1 MARTVNERTA
11 EAFARDEAM
20 LVDTVA
26 GLSVDEAAVVLR
38 YWARQADLDGPDP
51 RDRQSNGFWVS
62 PGLDGGSDLKGHLDV
77 ESTAILSDWLNAE
90 VERRRRA
97 AREAGED
104 LTGAGPRLRAEALVE
119 MARRASSADDGR
131 ASARPLLWVLAGED
145 KLRSGDG
152 VCEAMGA
159 GLVSARLAQYLACDA
174 DICPVVIDAEG
185 RINLGRTQRS
195 VDQDGPDPRDRQ
207 ANGVWLSQGLGGRW
221 HLKGEL
227 DTESGTL
234 VAGVLAGLVEHDR
247 RIRRQAG
254 EELTGKGPQ
263 LRADALVEMARRAT
277 AAADTQPSA
286 RPLLWVITG
295 EENLRTGS
303 GACELAGGGAI
314 SAAVAQ
320 RLACDCDI
328 AEVVVDAD
336 GRINLGRTQ
345 RSAGATQRRLLWL
358 RDRGCRFPGCDR
370 PPEWTQ
376 AHHVWFWED
385 GGPTDLDNL
394 CLLCSRHHHLCHEGG
409 FRCWPDADGELVFH
423 RPDGSLLEA
432 PLARA

>member
-1 MARTVNERTA
+1 MCAPTEVEVHQLGDAALAALVVELQEQADRLEAVRLAVLGEWDARAVWALDGACTGASWLAAQGNVARAPMAGLLRDARHLRSMPETAAALAEGRLAPATARLMARVLNERTA
-11 EAFARDEAM
+11 GAFARDEET
-20 LVDTVA
+20 LVDTLG
-26 GLSVDEAAVVLR
+26 GLAVEEAA
-38 YWARQADLDGPDP
+38 QALC
-51 RDRQSNGFWVS
+51 W
-62 PGLDGGSDLKGHLDV
+62 
-77 ESTAILSDWLNAE
+77 W
-90 VERRRRA
+90 
-97 AREAGED
+97 
-104 LTGAGPRLRAEALVE
+104 
-119 MARRASSADDGR
+119 
-131 ASARPLLWVLAGED
+131 
-145 KLRSGDG
+145 
-152 VCEAMGA
+152 
-159 GLVSARLAQYLACDA
+159 
-174 DICPVVIDAEG
+174 
-185 RINLGRTQRS
+185 QRS

-286 RPLLWVITG
+286 RPLLWLITG

-370 PPEWTQ
+370 PPGWTQ

-409 FRCWPDADGELVFH
+409 FRCWRTDGGELVFH

>member
-1 MARTVNERTA
+1 MARVLNERTA
-11 EAFARDEAM
+11 AAFARDEET
-20 LVDTVA
+20 LVDTLG
-26 GLSVDEAAVVLR
+26 GLAVEEAAQALR
-38 YWARQADLDGPDP
+38 W
-51 RDRQSNGFWVS
+51 W
-62 PGLDGGSDLKGHLDV
+62 
-77 ESTAILSDWLNAE
+77 
-90 VERRRRA
+90 
-97 AREAGED
+97 
-104 LTGAGPRLRAEALVE
+104 
-119 MARRASSADDGR
+119 
-131 ASARPLLWVLAGED
+131 
-145 KLRSGDG
+145 
-152 VCEAMGA
+152 
-159 GLVSARLAQYLACDA
+159 
-174 DICPVVIDAEG
+174 
-185 RINLGRTQRS
+185 QRS

-286 RPLLWVITG
+286 RPLLWLITG

-303 GACELAGGGAI
+303 GACELAGGGAV
-314 SAAVAQ
+314 SAALAR
-320 RLACDCDI
+320 RLACDADI
-328 AEVVVDAD
+328 QSVVVDAD

-370 PPEWTQ
+370 PPGWCQ
-376 AHHVWFWED
+376 AHHIWFWEHD
-385 GGPTDLDNL
+385 GPTDLDNL

>member
-1 MARTVNERTA
+1 MCAPTDVDVHQLGDAALAALVVELQEQADRHEAVRLAVLGEWDARAVWALDGACTGASWLAAQGNVARAPMAGLLRDARHLRSMPETAAALAEGRLAPATARLMARVLNERTA
-11 EAFARDEAM
+11 AAFARDEET
-20 LVDTVA
+20 LVDTLG
-26 GLSVDEAAVVLR
+26 GLAVEEAAQALR
-38 YWARQADLDGPDP
+38 W
-51 RDRQSNGFWVS
+51 W
-62 PGLDGGSDLKGHLDV
+62 
-77 ESTAILSDWLNAE
+77 
-90 VERRRRA
+90 
-97 AREAGED
+97 
-104 LTGAGPRLRAEALVE
+104 
-119 MARRASSADDGR
+119 
-131 ASARPLLWVLAGED
+131 
-145 KLRSGDG
+145 
-152 VCEAMGA
+152 
-159 GLVSARLAQYLACDA
+159 
-174 DICPVVIDAEG
+174 
-185 RINLGRTQRS
+185 QRS

-286 RPLLWVITG
+286 RPLLWLITG

-370 PPEWTQ
+370 PPGWTQ

>member
-1 MARTVNERTA
+1 MCAPTDVDVHQLGDAALAALVVELQEQADRLEAVRLAVLGEWDARAVWALDGACTGASWLAAQGNVARAPMAGLLRDARHLRSMPETAAALAEGRLAPATARLMARVLNERTA
-11 EAFARDEAM
+11 GAFARDEET
-20 LVDTVA
+20 LVDTLG
-26 GLSVDEAAVVLR
+26 GLAVEEAAQALR
-38 YWARQADLDGPDP
+38 W
-51 RDRQSNGFWVS
+51 W
-62 PGLDGGSDLKGHLDV
+62 
-77 ESTAILSDWLNAE
+77 
-90 VERRRRA
+90 
-97 AREAGED
+97 
-104 LTGAGPRLRAEALVE
+104 
-119 MARRASSADDGR
+119 
-131 ASARPLLWVLAGED
+131 
-145 KLRSGDG
+145 
-152 VCEAMGA
+152 
-159 GLVSARLAQYLACDA
+159 
-174 DICPVVIDAEG
+174 
-185 RINLGRTQRS
+185 QRS

-286 RPLLWVITG
+286 RPLLWLITG

-376 AHHVWFWED
+376 AHHVWFWEH